1 MNISSDEAKKL
12 QDYLCGKFNNK
23 GLTVRLRPQAPDS
36 VEVMVDG
43 EFIATIYKD
52 EDEGETSF
60 TLNMAILDID
70 LDGEAAA

>member
-1 MNISSDEAKKL
+1 MKITPDETKKL
-12 QDYLCGKFNNK
+12 QDYLCSKFKHK
-23 GLTVRLRPQAPDS
+23 GIGVKARNQAPDS
-36 VEVMVDG
+36 LEVTIDG

-70 LDGEAAA
+70 LDGEEAA

>member
-1 MNISSDEAKKL
+1 MNISPAEAKKL
-12 QDYLCGKFNNK
+12 QDYLCSKFKHK
-23 GLTVRLRPQAPDS
+23 GITVKGRTQVPDS
-36 VEVMVDG
+36 VEVMIDG